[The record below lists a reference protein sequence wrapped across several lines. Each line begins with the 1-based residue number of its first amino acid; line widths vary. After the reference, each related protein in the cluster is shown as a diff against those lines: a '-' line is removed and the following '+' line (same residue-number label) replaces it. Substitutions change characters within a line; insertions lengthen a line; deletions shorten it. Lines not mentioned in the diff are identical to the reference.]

1 MKIEYININN
11 IKPYKNNPRKND
23 NAIDKVMA
31 SIKEFGFKNPII
43 VDKNMEIITGH
54 TRLKAA
60 KKLKIKEVPIIRAED
75 LSEEQVKAFRI
86 ADNKAGEIAEW
97 DIDLLLKEINQLELN
112 NYNVELTGFEI
123 NELNELKP
131 LNNEGIIED
140 DFDEAP
146 PENPVSKR
154 GDIWT
159 LGRHR
164 LMCGDSVT
172 NDVDELMDGNKA
184 DMVFTDPPYGISY
197 SGGRTG
203 GDAKPSHGQIK
214 NDDLRKEELG
224 NLITKSFT
232 NNKAE
237 ADVYICVSPIM
248 QKPFLD
254 VLSNWDKRV
263 DAVIVWDKKNAGLG
277 YMAYRRQ
284 CEFIYFI
291 KGGAFHKGDKSDFDL
306 WSISKLNTA
315 EYLHGTQKPIGVP
328 ARAIENSS
336 KQEDIVLDIF
346 GGSGSTLIA
355 SEQLN
360 RICYMMELD
369 EKYVDVIVK
378 RYINYK
384 ESDDD
389 VYLIRNGNKIPYK
402 EVIICQQEENAN

>member
-1 MKIEYININN
+1 
-11 IKPYKNNPRKND
+11 
-23 NAIDKVMA
+23 
-31 SIKEFGFKNPII
+31 
-43 VDKNMEIITGH
+43 
-54 TRLKAA
+54 
-60 KKLKIKEVPIIRAED
+60 
-75 LSEEQVKAFRI
+75 
-86 ADNKAGEIAEW
+86 
-97 DIDLLLKEINQLELN
+97 
-112 NYNVELTGFEI
+112 
-123 NELNELKP
+123 
-131 LNNEGIIED
+131 
-140 DFDEAP
+140 
-146 PENPVSKR
+146 
-154 GDIWT
+154 
-159 LGRHR
+159 
-164 LMCGDSVT
+164 
-172 NDVDELMDGNKA
+172 
-184 DMVFTDPPYGISY
+184 
-197 SGGRTG
+197 
-203 GDAKPSHGQIK
+203 
-214 NDDLRKEELG
+214 
-224 NLITKSFT
+224 
-232 NNKAE
+232 
-237 ADVYICVSPIM
+237 M